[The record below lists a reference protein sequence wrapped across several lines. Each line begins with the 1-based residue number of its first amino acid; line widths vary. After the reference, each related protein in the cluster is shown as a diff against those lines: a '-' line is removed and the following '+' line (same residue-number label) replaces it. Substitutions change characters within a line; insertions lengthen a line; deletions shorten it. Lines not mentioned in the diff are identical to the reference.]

1 MNTNRKKATPLFV
14 IGGFC
19 LILFI
24 TIASAIATESNWV
37 ARFDLNWIGKIRDGI
52 QPDKTSIVKLVTN
65 LGSAETTII
74 LTIIVVLILFFLRKF
89 VVGLWFGGTM
99 LVCGVVLNLA
109 LKSLVGRHR
118 PDSVNWLISESG
130 FSFPSG
136 HATATAVFYG
146 LAGLFL
152 IFTVPKIWQKIV
164 IGIITYGFILFV
176 MYTRV
181 YLGVHFPT
189 DVLGGFFLG
198 TASVCISLGV
208 YFIAR
213 KPLHNLLVKW
223 RIKDRSIIE

>member
-37 ARFDLNWIGKIRDGI
+37 ARFDLSWIEKIRSGI
-52 QPDKTSIVKLVTN
+52 QPDKTAIVKFLTT

-74 LTIIVVLILFFLRKF
+74 LTIVVVLILFFLRKF

-99 LVCGVVLNLA
+99 LVCGVVLNLV
-109 LKSLVGRHR
+109 LKSLVGRTR
-118 PDSVNWLISESG
+118 PASVNWLVSESG

-146 LAGLFL
+146 LAAMFL
-152 IFTVPKIWQKIV
+152 IFTV
-164 IGIITYGFILFV
+164 
-176 MYTRV
+176 
-181 YLGVHFPT
+181 
-189 DVLGGFFLG
+189 
-198 TASVCISLGV
+198 
-208 YFIAR
+208 
-213 KPLHNLLVKW
+213 
-223 RIKDRSIIE
+223 

>member
-37 ARFDLNWIGKIRDGI
+37 ARFDLSWIEKIRSGI
-52 QPDKTSIVKLVTN
+52 QPDKTAIVKFLTT

-74 LTIIVVLILFFLRKF
+74 LTIVVVLILFFLRKF

-99 LVCGVVLNLA
+99 LVCGVVLNLV
-109 LKSLVGRHR
+109 LKSLVGRTR
-118 PDSVNWLISESG
+118 PASVNWLVSESG

-146 LAGLFL
+146 LAAMFL
-152 IFTVPKIWQKIV
+152 IFTVPKCGKNRYRHYRLWFHPV
-164 IGIITYGFILFV
+164 CHV
-176 MYTRV
+176 YTRLSWCAFPDGCTWRIFPGYSIGV
-181 YLGVHFPT
+181 YLARC
-189 DVLGGFFLG
+189 LFLS
-198 TASVCISLGV
+198 TKTIT
-208 YFIAR
+208 
-213 KPLHNLLVKW
+213 
-223 RIKDRSIIE
+223 